1 MRKFYICAFFWHYT
15 IKKGQLRKSH
25 FSIPRLSLCLN
36 KNLIQIKFMK
46 KLALVFLAGMSIAT
60 AANAQFQFGVKAGAN
75 FSTVSG
81 SAVSDANTLA
91 GFNGGVYFKLPLPG
105 SHLAIQPELLYSGQ
119 GFQDNSGG
127 FTSTQH
133 FNYFNIPFLL
143 KYTHFSGLFVE
154 TGPQAGVLTSA
165 SAKGD
170 GISVDDKSY
179 YHSADFSWVF
189 GVGFKIPTTPLSI
202 DARYD
207 LGLSNIQNSSQTGS
221 TGSVR
226 NGSFQIGLMLKLFS
240 APVR

>member
-25 FSIPRLSLCLN
+25 FSIPRVSLCLN

-75 FSTVSG
+75 FSTVNG
-81 SAVSDANTLA
+81 NDAGGASTLA
-91 GFNGGVYFKLPLPG
+91 GFNGGVYFKLPLPNHF
-105 SHLAIQPELLYSGQ
+105 SIQPELLYSGQ
-119 GFQDNSGG
+119 GFEDNSGG
-127 FTSTQH
+127 ISAKQH
-133 FNYFNIPFLL
+133 FNYFNIPLLL

-154 TGPQAGVLTSA
+154 TGPQFGVLTSA
-165 SAKGD
+165 NYKSD
-170 GISVDDKSY
+170 GVSVDDKADFN
-179 YHSADFSWVF
+179 SADFSWVV

-202 DARYD
+202 DARYNF
-207 LGLSNIQNSSQTGS
+207 GLSNIENSSGSGGTG
-221 TGSVR
+221 TVR

-240 APVR
+240 APGR

>member
-1 MRKFYICAFFWHYT
+1 M
-15 IKKGQLRKSH
+15 
-25 FSIPRLSLCLN
+25 N

-60 AANAQFQFGVKAGAN
+60 AANAQFQFGIKAGAN

-81 SAVSDANTLA
+81 SAVQDASTLA
-91 GFNGGVYFKLPLPG
+91 GFNGGVYFKLPITG
-105 SHLAIQPELLYSGQ
+105 HLAFQPELLYSGQ
-119 GFQDNSGG
+119 GFEDNSGG

-133 FNYFNIPFLL
+133 FNYFNIPLLL
-143 KYTHFSGLFVE
+143 KYTHFSGFFVE
-154 TGPQAGVLTSA
+154 VGPQIGVLTSA

-179 YHSADFSWVF
+179 YHSADISGVV

-202 DARYD
+202 DARYNF
-207 LGLSNIQNSSQTGS
+207 GLSNIENNSGTGG

-240 APVR
+240 VPVR